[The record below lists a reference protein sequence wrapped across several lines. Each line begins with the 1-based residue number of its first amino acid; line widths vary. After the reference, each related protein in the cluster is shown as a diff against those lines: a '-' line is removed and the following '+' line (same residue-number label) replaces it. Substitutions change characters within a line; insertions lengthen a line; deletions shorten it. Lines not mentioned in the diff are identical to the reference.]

1 MLRKLTLLF
10 KRTIKLLKTNKSLRM
25 LVLETCV
32 TALVY
37 TLTPQIV
44 RIAFGLLI
52 YLVFKMIWDYRQNKT
67 FSQLKMGSYMLAML
81 FLLSTLIFH
90 DIKFLQA
97 KIIIASY
104 IVAAIILLSP
114 YYMEMPPH
122 YLIYA
127 GLLGE
132 HSQQTYNQINVVSGL
147 FTLCIFAMNIWISS
161 SFAPP
166 VWLWFK
172 TAITP
177 LMVITYAVIQ
187 FYIWNKHEP
196 TN

>member
-1 MLRKLTLLF
+1 
-10 KRTIKLLKTNKSLRM
+10 M